1 MKVKINLSNSFK
13 KEFKRLRKRHS
24 SLVSDYERLL
34 NELNANPNL
43 GTDLGGGVRK
53 IRLRIASKG
62 KGKSGGARVITF
74 TVIAST
80 TATEVNLIYIYDKAD
95 RASISSKEIE
105 ELLRSNGLLI

>member
-1 MKVKINLSNSFK
+1 MEVKIELSKSFK
-13 KEFKRLRKRHS
+13 KEFKRLRKRYA

-34 NELNANPNL
+34 NELTANPNL

-74 TVIAST
+74 SVIVSSS
-80 TATEVNLIYIYDKAD
+80 ATEINLIYIYDKAD
-95 RASISSKEIE
+95 RESISSKEIE
-105 ELLRSNGLLI
+105 GLLRSNGLI